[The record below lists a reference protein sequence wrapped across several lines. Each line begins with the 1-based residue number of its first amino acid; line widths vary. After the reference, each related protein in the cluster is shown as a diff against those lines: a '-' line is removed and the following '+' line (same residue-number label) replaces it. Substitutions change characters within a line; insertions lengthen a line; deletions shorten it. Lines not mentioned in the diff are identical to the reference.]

1 MSVPLV
7 KLPSLDLIRG
17 FVAVGRR
24 MSITLAADD
33 LCVTQ
38 SAVSRQIAALEEALG
53 VRLFN
58 RGYRSIT
65 LTPEGERLLRVSDS
79 AVQQMQEIVG
89 ALATPRTRQPVTITA
104 SIGIAG
110 LWLLPRIGELQR
122 LLPEIDLRLA
132 TSEKVLD
139 LRAESIDLA
148 LRYAPARITAQ
159 AADRAVHLY
168 DEYVLPVAH
177 PSLNVKKLDAATLA
191 RHVLLE
197 FDGVRRPM
205 LRWADHLGAR
215 GLDSAPLRGVL
226 RFNQYDQVIQ
236 AAIAGRGIALGRLA
250 LVQPLLADGRLA
262 AIGKARAVGPT
273 GYAYWLHRAD
283 EIPRDDVRA
292 VIDWIVEQ
300 ARQSPIA

>member
-7 KLPSLDLIRG
+7 KLPPLDLIRG

-58 RGYRSIT
+58 RGYRSIS

-89 ALATPRTRQPVTITA
+89 ALAAPQTRQPVTITA

-122 LLPEIDLRLA
+122 LLPDIDLRIA

-139 LRAESIDLA
+139 LRAEGIDLA
-148 LRYAPARITAQ
+148 LRYAPARI
-159 AADRAVHLY
+159 AAEASSRAVHLY

-197 FDGVRRPM
+197 FEGVRRPM
-205 LRWADHLGAR
+205 LRWADHLGAS

-262 AIGKARAVGPT
+262 AIGNARAVGPT
-273 GYAYWLHRAD
+273 GYAYWLHQAD
-283 EIPRDDVRA
+283 ETPRDDVRA
-292 VIDWIVEQ
+292 VIDWIVDQ
-300 ARQSPIA
+300 ARQSLIA

>member
-7 KLPSLDLIRG
+7 KLPPLDLIRG

-58 RGYRSIT
+58 RGYRSIA
-65 LTPEGERLLRVSDS
+65 LTAEGERLLRVADG

-89 ALATPRTRQPVTITA
+89 ALAAPRTRRPVTITA

-122 LLPEIDLRLA
+122 QLPDIDLRLA

-139 LRAESIDLA
+139 LRAEGIDLA
-148 LRYAPARITAQ
+148 LRYAPARIAPE
-159 AADRAVHLY
+159 AANRAVHLY

-197 FDGVRRPM
+197 FEGVRRPM
-205 LRWADHLGAR
+205 LRWTDHLGAR
-215 GLDSAPLRGVL
+215 GLDGAPLRGVL

-236 AAIAGRGIALGRLA
+236 AATAGRGIALGRLA

-262 AIGKARAVGPT
+262 AIGNARAEGPT
-273 GYAYWLHRAD
+273 GYAYWLHQAD
-283 EIPRDDVRA
+283 EAPRDDVRA
-292 VIDWIVEQ
+292 VIDWIVDQ
-300 ARQSPIA
+300 ARQNHVA

>member
-7 KLPSLDLIRG
+7 KLPPLDLIRG

-58 RGYRSIT
+58 RGYRSIS
-65 LTPEGERLLRVSDS
+65 LTAEGERLLRVADS
-79 AVQQMQEIVG
+79 AVQQLQEIVG
-89 ALATPRTRQPVTITA
+89 ALAARETRQPVTITA

-122 LLPEIDLRLA
+122 LLPDIDLRLA

-139 LRAESIDLA
+139 LRAEGIDLA
-148 LRYAPARITAQ
+148 LRYAPARIAPE
-159 AADRAVHLY
+159 AANRAVHLY

-197 FDGVRRPM
+197 FEGVRRPM
-205 LRWADHLGAR
+205 LRWADHLGTR
-215 GLDSAPLRGVL
+215 GLASAPLRGVL

-262 AIGKARAVGPT
+262 AIGNAPAEGPT
-273 GYAYWLHRAD
+273 GYAYWLHQAD
-283 EIPRDDVRA
+283 EAPRDDVRA

-300 ARQSPIA
+300 ARQSQIA

>member
-7 KLPSLDLIRG
+7 KLPPLDLIRG

-58 RGYRSIT
+58 RGYRSIA
-65 LTPEGERLLRVSDS
+65 LTAEGERLLRVADG

-89 ALATPRTRQPVTITA
+89 ALAAPQARQPVTITA

-122 LLPEIDLRLA
+122 QLPDIDLRLA

-139 LRAESIDLA
+139 LRAEGIDLA
-148 LRYAPARITAQ
+148 LRYAPARIAPE
-159 AADRAVHLY
+159 AANRAVHLY

-197 FDGVRRPM
+197 FEGVRRPM
-205 LRWADHLGAR
+205 LRWTDHLGAR
-215 GLDSAPLRGVL
+215 GLDGAPLRGVL

-236 AAIAGRGIALGRLA
+236 AATAGRGIALGRLA

-262 AIGKARAVGPT
+262 AIGNARAEGPT
-273 GYAYWLHRAD
+273 GYAYWLHQAD
-283 EIPRDDVRA
+283 EAPRDDVRA
-292 VIDWIVEQ
+292 VIDWIVDQ
-300 ARQSPIA
+300 ARQNRIA

>member
-7 KLPSLDLIRG
+7 KLPPLDLIRG

-58 RGYRSIT
+58 RGYRSIS

-89 ALATPRTRQPVTITA
+89 ALAAPQTRQPVTITA

-122 LLPEIDLRLA
+122 LLPDIDLRIA

-139 LRAESIDLA
+139 LRAEGIDLA
-148 LRYAPARITAQ
+148 LRYAPARSAVE
-159 AADRAVHLY
+159 ASSRAVHLY

-197 FDGVRRPM
+197 FEGVRRPM

-262 AIGKARAVGPT
+262 AIGDARAVGPT
-273 GYAYWLHRAD
+273 GYAYWLHQAD
-283 EIPRDDVRA
+283 ETPRDDVRA
-292 VIDWIVEQ
+292 VIDWIVDQ
-300 ARQSPIA
+300 ARQSLIA

>member
-1 MSVPLV
+1 MSAPLV
-7 KLPSLDLIRG
+7 KLPPLDLIRG

-58 RGYRSIT
+58 RGYRSIS
-65 LTPEGERLLRVSDS
+65 LTAEGERLLRVADS

-89 ALATPRTRQPVTITA
+89 ALAARETRQPVTITA

-122 LLPEIDLRLA
+122 LLPDIDLRLA

-139 LRAESIDLA
+139 LRAEGIDLA
-148 LRYAPARITAQ
+148 LRYAPARIAPE
-159 AADRAVHLY
+159 AANRAVHLY

-197 FDGVRRPM
+197 FEGVRRPM

-215 GLDSAPLRGVL
+215 GLASAPLRGVL

-262 AIGKARAVGPT
+262 AIGNAPAEGPT
-273 GYAYWLHRAD
+273 GYAYWLHQAD
-283 EIPRDDVRA
+283 EAPRDDVRA
-292 VIDWIVEQ
+292 VIGWIVDQ
-300 ARQSPIA
+300 ARQSQIA